1 MGTAVIA
8 ILQRRSETLARRVA
22 TEVDRRDRILDAANE
37 CFTQLGI
44 QRTSVQDVA
53 RMAKVSRGTVYR
65 YFVDR
70 DVLIEAA
77 IEHGAQRFYRDIA
90 TAMAGKTTLAEQVG
104 AMAEA
109 NARILR
115 DHRTRNRLMADDAK
129 LMRHLISDG
138 DTAVRRS
145 TSFLEPYVRDA
156 QTRGEVG
163 GGVDVT
169 AASEWLARII
179 YSFSTVNQGL
189 SFDMDKPETVRR
201 YVERFAING
210 LR

>member
-1 MGTAVIA
+1 MSTDRASG
-8 ILQRRSETLARRVA
+8 ETTVA
-22 TEVDRRDRILDAANE
+22 DEFDRRDQILDAANE

-53 RMAKVSRGTVYR
+53 RMAKVSRGTIYR

-77 IEHGAQRFYRDIA
+77 IEHGAQRFYREVA
-90 TAMAGKTTLAEQVG
+90 AAMENKTTLAEKLG
-104 AMAEA
+104 AMAET
-109 NARILR
+109 NAKILLE
-115 DHRTRNRLMADDAK
+115 HRTRNRLMADDAE
-129 LMRHLISDG
+129 LMRHMVSDG
-138 DTAVRRS
+138 DSAVRR
-145 TSFLEPYVRDA
+145 TTKFLEPYVRDA
-156 QTRGEVG
+156 QKRGEVG
-163 GGVDVT
+163 AGVNVT

-189 SFDMDKPETVRR
+189 SFDMTKPKTVRD
-201 YVERFAING
+201 YVEKFAING

>member
-1 MGTAVIA
+1 MSTD
-8 ILQRRSETLARRVA
+8 QVA
-22 TEVDRRDRILDAANE
+22 GEAEVADEFDRRDQILEAANE

-53 RMAKVSRGTVYR
+53 RMAKVSRGTIYR

-77 IEHGAQRFYRDIA
+77 IEHGAQRFYRDVA
-90 TAMAGKTTLAEQVG
+90 AAMAGKTTLAEQLG
-104 AMAEA
+104 AMAETH
-109 NARILR
+109 ARILL
-115 DHRTRNRLMADDAK
+115 DHRTRNRLMADDAE
-129 LMRHLISDG
+129 LMRHMIADG
-138 DTAVRRS
+138 DTAVRR
-145 TSFLEPYVRDA
+145 TTTFLEPYVRDA
-156 QTRGEVG
+156 QKRGEVG
-163 GGVDVT
+163 AGVDVT

-189 SFDMDKPETVRR
+189 SFDMTKPETVRH
-201 YVERFAING
+201 YVEKFAVNG